1 MTEHR
6 RLSGGQSRSGGMPT
20 RKLEAYRYADIDA
33 LASVWTSLA
42 APERVEI
49 AAQQRLQQ
57 IWLPSGDEVDVRR
70 VEMVVG
76 AEAVVRIFALNNAAR
91 YGRYEIDVTMHEG
104 ADFALYGA
112 NIGGGE
118 STLEILTTLKHV
130 APGATSHQTIRSVLG
145 DKATG
150 SFLGRIEVAREGQ
163 QTDAEQSVKAMLLDR
178 GATANAKPELEIFA
192 DDVKCAHGATV
203 GELDRNQL
211 YYAAARGLDPVAA
224 RALLLE
230 GFVAGLWDEIEGE
243 DQGIADIARAALR
256 KVAA

>member
-1 MTEHR
+1 MTA
-6 RLSGGQSRSGGMPT
+6 LPT

-33 LASVWTSLA
+33 LASAWTSLA

-49 AAQQRLQQ
+49 AAQQKLQQ
-57 IWLPSGDEVDVRR
+57 IWLPRGDEIDVRR
-70 VEMVVG
+70 VEMVLEAG
-76 AEAVVRIFALNNAAR
+76 AIVRIFALNNASR
-91 YGRYEIDVTMHEG
+91 YGRYEIEVTMHEG

-112 NIGGGE
+112 NIGGGN
-118 STLEILTTLKHV
+118 STLEIVTTLKHI

-203 GELDRNQL
+203 GELDKNQL
-211 YYAAARGLDPVAA
+211 FYAAARGLDPISA

-230 GFVAGLWDEIEGE
+230 GFVAGLWDEIEGDDRGVAE
-243 DQGIADIARAALR
+243 MAREALR

>member
-1 MTEHR
+1 MTA
-6 RLSGGQSRSGGMPT
+6 LPT

-42 APERVEI
+42 PPKRVEI

-57 IWLPSGDEVDVRR
+57 IWLPSGDEIDIRR
-70 VEMVVG
+70 VEMVLEAG
-76 AEAVVRIFALNNAAR
+76 AVVRIFALNTAPR
-91 YGRYEIDVTMHEG
+91 YGRIELDVTLHEG
-104 ADFALYGA
+104 ADFALHGA
-112 NIGGGE
+112 NIGGGN
-118 STLEILTTLKHV
+118 STLEIVTTARHV
-130 APGATSHQTIRSVLG
+130 APHATSRQTIRSVLG

-150 SFLGRIEVAREGQ
+150 SFLGRIEVTREGQ

-203 GELDRNQL
+203 GELDKNQL
-211 YYAAARGLDPVAA
+211 FYAAARGLDPVAA

-243 DQGIADIARAALR
+243 NQGIAELAREALH

>member
-1 MTEHR
+1 M
-6 RLSGGQSRSGGMPT
+6 
-20 RKLEAYRYADIDA
+20 
-33 LASVWTSLA
+33 
-42 APERVEI
+42 
-49 AAQQRLQQ
+49 
-57 IWLPSGDEVDVRR
+57 
-70 VEMVVG
+70 
-76 AEAVVRIFALNNAAR
+76 
-91 YGRYEIDVTMHEG
+91 
-104 ADFALYGA
+104 
-112 NIGGGE
+112 
-118 STLEILTTLKHV
+118 
-130 APGATSHQTIRSVLG
+130 LG

-211 YYAAARGLDPVAA
+211 FYAAARGLDPIAA

-230 GFVAGLWDEIEGE
+230 GFVGGLWDEIDGE
-243 DQGIADIARAALR
+243 DLAIADMARDALK

>member
-1 MTEHR
+1 MTA
-6 RLSGGQSRSGGMPT
+6 LPT

-33 LASVWTSLA
+33 LRDVWDGLSQ
-42 APERVEI
+42 PKRVEI
-49 AAQQRLQQ
+49 AAQQKVQQ
-57 IWLPSGDEVDVRR
+57 IWLPSGGEVDIRR
-70 VEMVVG
+70 IEMVVEG
-76 AEAVVRIFALNNAAR
+76 GAVVRIFALNNAAR
-91 YGRYEIDVTMHEG
+91 YGRYEIDVTLHQG
-104 ADFALYGA
+104 ADFAFHGA
-112 NIGGGE
+112 NIGGGN
-118 STLEILTTLKHV
+118 STLEIVTTLKHI
-130 APGATSHQTIRSVLG
+130 APGATSRQTIRSVLG

-203 GELDRNQL
+203 GELDKNQL
-211 YYAAARGLDPVAA
+211 FYAAARGLDPVSA

-243 DQGIADIARAALR
+243 DQGIAELARGTLR